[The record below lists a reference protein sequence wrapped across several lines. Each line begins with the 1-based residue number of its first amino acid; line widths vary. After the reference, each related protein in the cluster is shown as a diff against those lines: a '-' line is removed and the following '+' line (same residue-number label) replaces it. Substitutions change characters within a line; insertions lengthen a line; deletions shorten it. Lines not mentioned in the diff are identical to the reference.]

1 MNYDVAIFKDL
12 IQAYPTW
19 NALRH
24 HLEQL
29 HLRVIDCSDG
39 YFIIRYEKGSSH
51 FSNPCV
57 PWFRSVVW
65 DSTTNRPL
73 CISPPKA
80 SDTTDLTTN
89 GDRIE
94 EFLEGVMIN
103 VFLDRDGSVR
113 YATRSKLNATGT
125 FYSSRSFLELLMEAL
140 GSVDSRTLRGSDT
153 FGSLLLQHPEH
164 RIVSH
169 VKSPAVHVIHT
180 GSVTDG
186 GVVHFTEQMPVL
198 TKPADQT
205 LDQWFK
211 HLAETK
217 GWQWQGIVLKDGKG
231 TRYRKRSSAYTM
243 VRTLR
248 SDSPRLDLRFLKLR
262 QKRMLETYFYYYPE
276 DEEPMHRL
284 ENAIRTLTQQ
294 LYSAYVHCHIK
305 HTIVFAEL
313 PMQLKTHVWS
323 LHSLYLGT
331 LKEKGYFI
339 RKQEAIQYVN
349 SLPIPRLLHLLK
361 FVD

>member
-1 MNYDVAIFKDL
+1 MNYDVAIFGELLQKF
-12 IQAYPTW
+12 PTW
-19 NALRH
+19 DVLRP
-24 HLEQL
+24 HLEQI

-39 YFIIRYEKGSSH
+39 YFIIRYEKGSSY
-51 FSNPCV
+51 FSDPCV
-57 PWFRSVVW
+57 PWFRSVIW
-65 DSTTNRPL
+65 DATTNRPL
-73 CISPPKA
+73 CIAPPRA
-80 SDTTDLTTN
+80 TDLTTSEV
-89 GDRIE
+89 RIE

-103 VFLDRDGSVR
+103 IFIDRDGQVR
-113 YATRSKLNATGT
+113 YATRSKLDATGT
-125 FYSSRSFLELLMEAL
+125 FYSSRSFQELLMEAL
-140 GSVDSRTLRGSDT
+140 GSVDSRSLLGSST

-169 VKSPAVHVIHT
+169 IKSPAVHVIHT
-180 GSVTDG
+180 GTVDAS
-186 GVVHFTEQMPVL
+186 GVVHFIEQMPAM
-198 TKPADQT
+198 TKPPDQT

-211 HLAETK
+211 HLTETK

-231 TRYRKRSSAYTM
+231 ARARMRSSAYTM

-276 DEEPMHRL
+276 DEKPMYQL
-284 ENAIRTLTQQ
+284 ESAIRTLTQQ
-294 LYSAYVHCHIK
+294 LYSAYVACHMK
-305 HTIVFAEL
+305 HSAVFAEL
-313 PMQLKTHVWS
+313 PPHLKTHVWS

-339 RKQEAIQYVN
+339 RKQEAIYYMN
-349 SLPIPRLLHLLK
+349 TLPIPRLLHLLK